1 MTKKTLSQDTSA
13 PKDDLARRELA
24 DAIRREWGRLSEHAE
39 EFSATAEAVVTAVE
53 TGGQGTRHAAR
64 LRAAALAAAA
74 TRASVVLGDVQRVAG
89 RLEGLATALDVSQ
102 PDEPEAP

>member
-1 MTKKTLSQDTSA
+1 MTNKTVSQDRNT

-39 EFSATAEAVVTAVE
+39 ELSATAEAVVVAVE
-53 TGGQGTRHAAR
+53 TGGEGTRYAAR

-89 RLEGLATALDVSQ
+89 RLEGLATALDVFQ
-102 PDEPEAP
+102 PDEPEPR